1 MKGIIIFN
9 SQTGF
14 TKKYAEWLRKS
25 TNFEC
30 FEFKKAKRKNLSE
43 YDTIIF
49 ASWLMAGTL
58 SKLNWFKKKLTLLS
72 NKKIIIVAIGGSPA
86 ENPDNA
92 QALSNLFTQDE
103 LSNTN
108 IKSFYCPGG
117 LNYEKMNFFSK
128 SLMKM
133 FVTMLLNKKDA
144 SKNDIKAAKMMSKSY
159 DISDKKHIE
168 KILTE
173 INN

>member
-1 MKGIIIFN
+1 MKGIIIYN

-14 TKKYAEWLRKS
+14 TKKYAEWLKES
-25 TNFEC
+25 TSFEC
-30 FEFKKAKRKNLSE
+30 FEFKNAKKKNLSE

-49 ASWLMAGTL
+49 ASWFLAGTL
-58 SKLNWFKKKLTLLS
+58 SKLNFFKKQLGLLA
-72 NKKIIIVAIGGSPA
+72 NKKIIIVAVGGSPA

-117 LNYEKMNFFSK
+117 LNYKKMNFFSK
-128 SLMKM
+128 TMMKM
-133 FVTMLLNKKDA
+133 FVKMLLNKKDA
-144 SKNDIKAAKMMSKSY
+144 SINDIRAAKMMSSSY
-159 DISDKKHIE
+159 DLTDKKYIE
-168 KILTE
+168 EILIE
-173 INN
+173 INK